1 MDLYLDGELVIH
13 NMIYQMDLY
22 HLSSEINSV
31 ISEAC

>member
-22 HLSSEINSV
+22 NLSSEMNGV
-31 ISEAC
+31 ISEVC